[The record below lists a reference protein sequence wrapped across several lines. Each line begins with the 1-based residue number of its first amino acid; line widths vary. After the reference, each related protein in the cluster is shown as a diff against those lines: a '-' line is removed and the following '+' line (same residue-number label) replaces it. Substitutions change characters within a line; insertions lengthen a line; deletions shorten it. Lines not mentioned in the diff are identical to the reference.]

1 MLQQF
6 VRPAKAVAAC
16 LTLVSAVACS
26 GGASIDSPNAPS
38 LASTT
43 ARQDTP
49 VEEPPPPPPP
59 QGGEGCTPGFW
70 KQPQHV
76 DSWPAPYVPSQTFAA
91 AFGVATFGDDTLLE
105 VLGANGGG
113 VNALGRHA
121 VAALLN
127 SASDGVSYNMSAAE
141 VIAAV
146 QAALAKG
153 GNVERTKNILAGFD
167 EQGCSLN

>member
-26 GGASIDSPNAPS
+26 GGGSIDSPNAPS
-38 LASTT
+38 PTSTT
-43 ARQDTP
+43 ARQDPP
-49 VEEPPPPPPP
+49 VEEPPPPP

-70 KQPQHV
+70 KQPHHV
-76 DSWPAPYVPSQTFAA
+76 DSWPAPYAPSQTFDAT
-91 AFGVATFGDDTLLE
+91 FGVTAFGDDTLLE

-127 SASDGVSYNMSAAE
+127 GASDGVSYGMSAAQ

-153 GNVERTKNILAGFD
+153 GDVEGTKNILAGLN
-167 EQGCSLN
+167 EKGCPLN